1 MRQEL
6 TGWKENVVFVKNK
19 VRITIDG
26 KSFTLM
32 GNETEEHMQN
42 VAAYI
47 DQKMREIRK
56 TAQSV
61 SLDSSLAY
69 VLTSINVA
77 DDYFKEVER
86 SLALEAEVD
95 ELKLQCMTLK
105 NTISE
110 LENKLEQAPK
120 AQPEEAAPADA
131 PAEKNV
137 QESGGRYKN
146 RRR

>member
-1 MRQEL
+1 M
-6 TGWKENVVFVKNK
+6 KNK

-32 GNETEEHMQN
+32 GNETEEHMQS

-56 TAQSV
+56 NSQSV

-86 SLALEAEVD
+86 SLSLEAELD
-95 ELKLQCMTLK
+95 EIKLQCMTLK
-105 NTISE
+105 NTVLE
-110 LENKLEQAPK
+110 LEKKLEQAGQ
-120 AQPEEAAPADA
+120 AQSAGPEDMP
-131 PAEKNV
+131 PEKNT
-137 QESGGRYKN
+137 QGSGSGGRYKN

>member
-1 MRQEL
+1 M
-6 TGWKENVVFVKNK
+6 KNK
-19 VRITIDG
+19 VRIAIDG

-32 GNETEEHMQN
+32 GNESEEHMQN

-56 TAQSV
+56 TSQSV

-86 SLALEAEVD
+86 SLSLEAELD
-95 ELKLQCMTLK
+95 EMKLQCMTLK
-105 NTISE
+105 NTVAE
-110 LENKLEQAPK
+110 LEKKLEQAR
-120 AQPEEAAPADA
+120 QLELSGLEETPQ
-131 PAEKNV
+131 EKNT
-137 QESGGRYKN
+137 QEKENGGRYKN
-146 RRR
+146 RKR

>member
-1 MRQEL
+1 M
-6 TGWKENVVFVKNK
+6 KNK

-32 GNETEEHMQN
+32 GNETEEHMQS
-42 VAAYI
+42 VAAFI

-56 TAQSV
+56 NSQSV

-86 SLALEAEVD
+86 SLSLEAELD
-95 ELKLQCMTLK
+95 EMKLQCMTLK
-105 NTISE
+105 NTVSE
-110 LENKLEQAPK
+110 MEKKLEQAGQT
-120 AQPEEAAPADA
+120 QPNVSEDA
-131 PAEKNV
+131 PPEKNA
-137 QESGGRYKN
+137 QGNGNGGRYKN

>member
-1 MRQEL
+1 MGR
-6 TGWKENVVFVKNK
+6 KENVVFVKNK

-32 GNETEEHMQN
+32 GNESEEHMQS

-47 DQKMREIRK
+47 DQKMREIRQ
-56 TAQSV
+56 TSQSV

-86 SLALEAEVD
+86 SLSLEAELD
-95 ELKLQCMTLK
+95 ELKLQCMTMK

-110 LENKLEQAPK
+110 LEEKLEHAR
-120 AQPEEAAPADA
+120 EAHEADQTA
-131 PAEKNV
+131 VEKEP
-137 QESGGRYKN
+137 QESGNGGRYKN
-146 RRR
+146 RKR